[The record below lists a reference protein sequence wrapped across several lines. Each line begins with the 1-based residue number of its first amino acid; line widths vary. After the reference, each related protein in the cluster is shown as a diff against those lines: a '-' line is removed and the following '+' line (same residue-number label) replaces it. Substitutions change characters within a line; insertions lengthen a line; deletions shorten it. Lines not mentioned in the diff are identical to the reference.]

1 MKLLLISNTLN
12 ALVQNSAYFQNY
24 HAGYHSDINTNILN
38 NFNPDGNTG
47 KKLPL
52 VLWALPAEGNAEQV
66 KDLGGTLSVDM
77 ELYFY
82 NLQDY
87 GMDGDPS
94 AMARTLITVL
104 DELLSK
110 ATEFM
115 HALKASRIGTIENWK
130 WFTDAN
136 VHVDRLVCVG
146 VTLSLKLPYSCTAY
160 QSDPPLEPV
169 DITTISTTVDQE
181 TVWEV

>member
-12 ALVQNSAYFQNY
+12 ALVEQSDFFQMY

-38 NFNPDGNTG
+38 NYNPHGNEG

-52 VLWALPAEGNAEQV
+52 VLWALPAEGNIGKV
-66 KDLGGTLSVDM
+66 KDLGGSLSVDM

-87 GMDGDPS
+87 NLDGDPTS
-94 AMARTLITVL
+94 INRTLITVL
-104 DELLSK
+104 DELLAR

-115 HALKASRIGTIENWK
+115 HALKESRGGSFESWK

-136 VHVDRLVCVG
+136 MHVDRLVCVG
-146 VTLSLKLPYSCTAY
+146 VTLTMNLPYSCADY
-160 QSDPPLEPV
+160 QGDPALAAV
-169 DITTISTTVDQE
+169 DISTISSTVDNE
-181 TVWEV
+181 TVWP